1 MSAETKVRTIEK
13 PLDRGVPYLRFGLS
27 AHARQRIVERTGLA
41 PDGVLDWL
49 NTGRTLPLNDPQRHR
64 QRRGYHLFVS
74 PTDGCAFVAIVRAT
88 WVTGHAG
95 TVISVL
101 TQAQYERDRG
111 PLAAELRLRAARML
125 PAHGDRAAR
134 AAAQACWRRRTLKV
148 VLQGWDADLRPARVV
163 VGTPRV
169 PVAFIEAHGIERL
182 HCHPGFWGWL
192 AQRAAVA
199 GLSADLR
206 VERLEVELG
215 DQAPVVLDL
224 GASVIGDPAHL
235 TPCEA

>member
-1 MSAETKVRTIEK
+1 MVGSMEK
-13 PLDRGVPYLRFGLS
+13 PLDRGVPYLQFELS

-41 PDGVLDWL
+41 PDAVLEWL

-74 PTDGCAFVAIVRAT
+74 PTDQQAFVAIVRAT
-88 WVTGHAG
+88 WITGHTG

-101 TQAQYERDRG
+101 TGAQYERDRG
-111 PLAAELRLRAARML
+111 PLAAELRQRAARMVL
-125 PAHGDRAAR
+125 SAHSDRAAR
-134 AAAQACWRRRTLKV
+134 AAMQTRWRRRTLKV

-163 VGTPRV
+163 VGMPRV
-169 PVAFIEAHGIERL
+169 PAAFIEAHGLERL
-182 HCHPGFWGWL
+182 HCYPGFWGWL

-206 VERLEVELG
+206 VERLEVERG
-215 DQAPVVLDL
+215 DQEPVVLDL
-224 GASVIGDPAHL
+224 GASVIGDPARL
-235 TPCEA
+235 TSCEA